1 MRNRSPDASMP
12 PKQQSKGSQAS
23 KKTQEKKK
31 EKVIE
36 VRGLERRGARGT
48 YVHTGTAET

>member
-1 MRNRSPDASMP
+1 MP
-12 PKQQSKGSQAS
+12 PKPKKASEPS

-36 VRGLERRGARGT
+36 VAGLSRDQHVICNPKSIYT
-48 YVHTGTAET
+48 FNPFNY